1 MTKKAVKISVLICAL
16 ALVFTVMFALSACGE
31 KGTEYKYSATKV
43 ELIGDLGGD
52 EGGIGG
58 NLNTVYETMYKNSS
72 IVVSDSKVVWK
83 FSDTESVL
91 SVKKDGNKYVLS
103 GEYAEQMKKVLS
115 SGLSVGADVQVSFDM
130 YGNEI
135 ENGFEI
141 VMSVTYTISVSG
153 SNQTYGTKITVNF
166 EK

>member
-1 MTKKAVKISVLICAL
+1 
-16 ALVFTVMFALSACGE
+16 
-31 KGTEYKYSATKV
+31 
-43 ELIGDLGGD
+43 
-52 EGGIGG
+52 
-58 NLNTVYETMYKNSS
+58 MYKNSS

-91 SVKKDGNKYVLS
+91 SVKKDGTKYVLS
-103 GEYAEQMKKVLS
+103 GEYAEQMKKALS
-115 SGLSVGADVQVSFDM
+115 SGLSIGADVQVSFDM

-141 VMSVTYTISVSG
+141 VMSVTSTISVSG